1 VAKLRPEISDPVSR
15 TMMIPLWARAM
26 EQREPQPLVIDPV
39 AAAMVDQIDYD
50 WRQIRLSRGDL
61 VQCVVRL
68 REFDRFVRDFL
79 QRHPAAAVV
88 HLGCGLDA
96 RFQRVDNGQV
106 SWFDL
111 DLPDVIAVRRELLPE
126 SARDR
131 YLAGSVFEPDWM
143 AQVDRLDAEPV
154 LFVAEALLPYF
165 EEARVKDLVLTLVER
180 FPGAELVCD
189 VCTPLAV
196 RIDNL
201 HLRFTRS
208 AARMRWAVKDP
219 RDLEAWGSGIRLVES
234 FCYFDDPEPRMGLPS
249 WFGRMPVL
257 AHSTSIQRYQL
268 GTATA
273 PASRDSS
280 RNGPSGAPLWWAG

>member
-1 VAKLRPEISDPVSR
+1 VAKLRLEIADPVSQ
-15 TMMIPLWARAM
+15 TLLIPLWARAV
-26 EQREPQPLVIDPV
+26 EQRAPQPLVIDPV
-39 AAAMVDQIDYD
+39 ATAMVEQVDYD

-79 QRHPAAAVV
+79 QRHPAATVV

-106 SWFDL
+106 HWFDL
-111 DLPDVIAVRRELLPE
+111 DLPDVIALRRRLLPE
-126 SARDR
+126 SDRNR
-131 YLAGSVFEPDWM
+131 YLAGSAFEPDWM
-143 AQVDRLDAEPV
+143 AQLDRLGSEPV

-165 EEARVKDLVLTLVER
+165 EEARVKDLVLTLLEQ

-208 AARMRWAVKDP
+208 AARMHWAVKDP

-234 FCYFDDPEPRMGLPS
+234 FCYFDDPEPRMGFPS
-249 WFGRMPVL
+249 WFGRLPVL

-273 PASRDSS
+273 PASKNWSGNGSS
-280 RNGPSGAPLWWAG
+280 AGDGG